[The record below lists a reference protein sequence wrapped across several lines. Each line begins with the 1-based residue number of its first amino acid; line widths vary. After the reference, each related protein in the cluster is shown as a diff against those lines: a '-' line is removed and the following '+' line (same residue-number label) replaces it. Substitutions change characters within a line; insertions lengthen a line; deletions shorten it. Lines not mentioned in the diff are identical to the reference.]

1 MEMPTKRRWLAA
13 AAAATLLSGLATA
26 CSSSSSTTAAAGA
39 NAANSPTTSSS
50 PATSS
55 SSTASS
61 SGSAQGKT
69 ITLGILTPLTGPV
82 ASSFGQ
88 ATIQGA
94 QARIDLANADHE
106 LPNGEQ
112 IKLVS
117 ADEGSSPQT
126 SLSGTQQL
134 VENDH
139 VFGVLAAGA
148 FFYGAYRW
156 AAQQNVPVVGDGI
169 DGPEWNSNQYPN
181 MFAAFGSTDD
191 SYPSYTGMPAFFK
204 AQGGTSYCG
213 VGYNAPS
220 TVGNGAAMAGSMKA
234 AGVPVPYTNFGI
246 VAGNSNFTSIALAVK
261 QAKCNVL
268 GSQMTLGDTLT
279 LISALHDANVSL
291 KATFIQGGY
300 GQDLLDQP
308 SSLSSAQGVD
318 MAAGYEPSSLNTTA
332 TKAMM
337 SALKTYAGWTK
348 PYPAAGMEWGWFTA
362 DTAIEGLKVAGANP
376 TQQSFITN
384 LRKVASF
391 DHEGLTCPVNYSV
404 FSNTN
409 QQFPGNCTWM
419 VKVKGDQFVSLTGT
433 APVKVVT
440 IPGTSNG

>member
-1 MEMPTKRRWLAA
+1 MPTKRRLLAA
-13 AAAATLLSGLATA
+13 AAAATLLSGLAAA
-26 CSSSSSTTAAAGA
+26 CSSSSTPATAGSSASNVA
-39 NAANSPTTSSS
+39 TTSG
-50 PATSS
+50 A
-55 SSTASS
+55 
-61 SGSAQGKT
+61 GSASGKT

-106 LPNGEQ
+106 LPGGEQ

-117 ADEGSSPQT
+117 VDEGASAQT
-126 SLSGTQQL
+126 SLSGTQEL

-169 DGPEWNSNQYPN
+169 DGPEWNSSQYPN

-246 VAGNSNFTSIALAVK
+246 AAGAANFTSIALAIK

-268 GSQMTLGDTLT
+268 GSQMTLGDTLN
-279 LISALHDANVSL
+279 LITALRNANVSL

-308 SSLSSAQGVD
+308 SSLSAAQGVD

-332 TKAMM
+332 TKWMM

-376 TQQSFITN
+376 TQQSFISN
-384 LRKVASF
+384 LRKVTSF
-391 DHEGLTCPVNYSV
+391 NHEGLTCSVNYSV

-419 VKVKGDQFVSLTGT
+419 VKVEGDQFVSLTGA
-433 APVKVVT
+433 APIKVAT
-440 IPGTSNG
+440 ISGSSNS

>member
-1 MEMPTKRRWLAA
+1 MEMPTKRPTKRRLLAA
-13 AAAATLLSGLATA
+13 AAAATLLSGVATA
-26 CSSSSSTTAAAGA
+26 CSSASTTATAG
-39 NAANSPTTSSS
+39 SG
-50 PATSS
+50 
-55 SSTASS
+55 TASS
-61 SGSAQGKT
+61 AAASSPGSAQGKA

-94 QARIDLANADHE
+94 QARIDLANASHE
-106 LPNGEQ
+106 LPGGEQ
-112 IKLVS
+112 IKLASV
-117 ADEGSSPQT
+117 DEGSSPQT

-139 VFGVLAAGA
+139 VFAVLAAGA

-169 DGPEWNSNQYPN
+169 DGPEWNSSQYPN
-181 MFAAFGSTDD
+181 MFAAFGSTND

-204 AQGGTSYCG
+204 AQGGSVYCG

-220 TVGNGAAMAGSMKA
+220 TVGNGMAMVGSMKA
-234 AGVPVPYTNFGI
+234 ARVPGPYTNCGI
-246 VAGNSNFTSIALAVK
+246 VPGNTNFTSVALSIK
-261 QAKCNVL
+261 QAKCDIL
-268 GSQMTLGDTLT
+268 GSQMTLGDTLS
-279 LISALHDANVSL
+279 LITAVKNANVTL

-308 SSLSSAQGVD
+308 SSLSAAQGVD
-318 MAAGYEPSSLNTTA
+318 MAAGFQPSSLNTTA
-332 TKAMM
+332 TKWMM
-337 SALKTYAGWTK
+337 SALQTYAGWTK

-376 TQQSFITN
+376 TQQSFISN
-384 LRKVASF
+384 LRKVTSF
-391 DHEGLTCPVNYSV
+391 NHEGLTCPVDYSA
-404 FSNTN
+404 FGDTN

-419 VKVKGDQFVSLTGT
+419 VQVKGNQFVSLTGT
-433 APVKVVT
+433 SPVKVAT
-440 IPGTSNG
+440 IS

>member
-1 MEMPTKRRWLAA
+1 MEMPTKRRLLAA
-13 AAAATLLSGLATA
+13 AAAATLLSGLAAA
-26 CSSSSSTTAAAGA
+26 CSSSSTPATAGSSASNVA
-39 NAANSPTTSSS
+39 TTSG
-50 PATSS
+50 A
-55 SSTASS
+55 
-61 SGSAQGKT
+61 GSAAGKT

-106 LPNGEQ
+106 LPGGEQ

-117 ADEGSSPQT
+117 VDEGSSAQT
-126 SLSGTQQL
+126 SLSGTQEL

-169 DGPEWNSNQYPN
+169 DGPEWNSSQYPN

-246 VAGNSNFTSIALAVK
+246 AAGAANFTSIALAIK

-268 GSQMTLGDTLT
+268 GSQMTLGDTLN
-279 LISALHDANVSL
+279 LITALRNANVSL

-308 SSLSSAQGVD
+308 SSLSAAQGVD

-332 TKAMM
+332 TKWMM
-337 SALKTYAGWTK
+337 SALKTYVGWTK

-376 TQQSFITN
+376 TQQSFISN
-384 LRKVASF
+384 LRKVTSF
-391 DHEGLTCPVNYSV
+391 NHEGLTCPVDYSV

-419 VKVKGDQFVSLTGT
+419 VKVEGDQFVSLTG
-433 APVKVVT
+433 ASPIKVAT
-440 IPGTSNG
+440 ISGSSNS

>member
-1 MEMPTKRRWLAA
+1 MPTKTKLLAA
-13 AAAATLLSGLATA
+13 AAAATLLTGLATA
-26 CSSSSSTTAAAGA
+26 CSSSSTTAGAGA
-39 NAANSPTTSSS
+39 DAAN
-50 PATSS
+50 PATAPGS
-55 SSTASS
+55 AAAA
-61 SGSAQGKT
+61 GSAQGKT

-88 ATIQGA
+88 ATVQGA
-94 QARIDLANADHE
+94 QARIDLANASHE
-106 LPNGEQ
+106 LPGGEQ
-112 IKLVS
+112 VKLVS
-117 ADEGSSPQT
+117 VDEGSSPQT
-126 SLSGTQQL
+126 SLSGTQEL

-139 VFGVLAAGA
+139 VFTVLAAGA

-169 DGPEWNSNQYPN
+169 DGPEWNSSQYPN
-181 MFAAFGSTDD
+181 MFAAFGSTND

-204 AQGGTSYCG
+204 TQGGTSYCG

-246 VAGNSNFTSIALAVK
+246 AAGNANFTSIALAIK
-261 QAKCNVL
+261 QAKCDVL
-268 GSQMTLGDTLT
+268 GSQMTLGDTLS
-279 LISALHDANVSL
+279 LITALHNANVSL

-308 SSLSSAQGVD
+308 SSLSAAQGVD
-318 MAAGYEPSSLNTTA
+318 MAAGFQPSSLNTAA

-337 SALKTYAGWTK
+337 AALKTYAGWTK

-376 TQQSFITN
+376 TQQGFISS
-384 LRKVASF
+384 LRKVTSF
-391 DHEGLTCPVNYSV
+391 DHEGLTCPVNYAV
-404 FSNTN
+404 FGNTN

-419 VKVKGDQFVSLTGT
+419 VKVEGSQFVSLTG
-433 APVKVVT
+433 ASPIKVTT
-440 IPGTSNG
+440 ISGTSNS

>member
-1 MEMPTKRRWLAA
+1 MPTKTKLLAA
-13 AAAATLLSGLATA
+13 AAAATLLTGLATA
-26 CSSSSSTTAAAGA
+26 CSSSGTTAGAGA
-39 NAANSPTTSSS
+39 NAANSATTPGS
-50 PATSS
+50 AT
-55 SSTASS
+55 A

-94 QARIDLANADHE
+94 QARIDLANASHE
-106 LPNGEQ
+106 LPGGEQ
-112 IKLVS
+112 VKLVS
-117 ADEGSSPQT
+117 VDEGSSPQT
-126 SLSGTQQL
+126 SLSGTQEL

-139 VFGVLAAGA
+139 VFTVLAAGA

-169 DGPEWNSNQYPN
+169 DGPEWNSSQYPN
-181 MFAAFGSTDD
+181 MFAAFGSTND

-204 AQGGTSYCG
+204 TQGGTSYCG

-246 VAGNSNFTSIALAVK
+246 AAGNANFTSIALAIK
-261 QAKCNVL
+261 QAKCDVL
-268 GSQMTLGDTLT
+268 GSQMTLGDTLS
-279 LISALHDANVSL
+279 LITALHNANVSL

-308 SSLSSAQGVD
+308 SSLSAAQGVD
-318 MAAGYEPSSLNTTA
+318 MAAGFQPSSLNTAA
-332 TKAMM
+332 TKSMM
-337 SALKTYAGWTK
+337 AALKTYAGWAK

-362 DTAIEGLKVAGANP
+362 DTAIEGLKVAGASP
-376 TQQSFITN
+376 TQQGFITS
-384 LRKVASF
+384 LRKVTSF
-391 DHEGLTCPVNYSV
+391 DHEGLTCPVNYAV
-404 FSNTN
+404 FGDTN

-419 VKVKGDQFVSLTGT
+419 VKVEGSKFVSLTGT
-433 APVKVVT
+433 SPIKVTT
-440 IPGTSNG
+440 ISGTSNS

>member
-1 MEMPTKRRWLAA
+1 MMMRTKRRLLAA
-13 AAAATLLSGLATA
+13 AVVAAIGAATA
-26 CSSSSSTTAAAGA
+26 CSSSSTTGATGSSTSNAGAAA
-39 NAANSPTTSSS
+39 S
-50 PATSS
+50 
-55 SSTASS
+55 
-61 SGSAQGKT
+61 KT

-106 LPNGEQ
+106 LPGGETV
-112 IKLVS
+112 KLVS
-117 ADEGSSPQT
+117 VDEGSSPQT
-126 SLSGTQQL
+126 SLAGTQQL
-134 VENDH
+134 VQNDH
-139 VFGVLAAGA
+139 VFSVLAAGA

-169 DGPEWNSNQYPN
+169 DGPEWNSSQYPN

-204 AQGGTSYCG
+204 SQGGSSYCG

-220 TVGNGAAMAGSMKA
+220 TVGNGEAMVGSMKA
-234 AGVPVPYTNFGI
+234 AQIPVPYTNFGI
-246 VAGNSNFTSIALAVK
+246 APGNANFTSIALSIK
-261 QAKCNVL
+261 QSGCNIL

-279 LISALHDANVSL
+279 LITALKNANVPL

-318 MAAGYEPSSLNTTA
+318 MAAGYQPSSLNTSA
-332 TKAMM
+332 TQSLMA
-337 SALKTYAGWTK
+337 ALKTYVGWTK

-376 TQQSFITN
+376 TQQSFISN
-384 LRKVASF
+384 LRKVTSF
-391 DHEGLTCPVNYSV
+391 DHGGLTCPVNYAV
-404 FSNTN
+404 FGDTN

-419 VKVKGDQFVSLTGT
+419 VKVEGSQFVSLTG
-433 APVKVVT
+433 PSPIKIVT
-440 IPGTSNG
+440 IPGTKNS

>member
-1 MEMPTKRRWLAA
+1 MEMPTKRRLLAA
-13 AAAATLLSGLATA
+13 AAAVTMLSGVAA
-26 CSSSSSTTAAAGA
+26 CSSSGTTAAAG
-39 NAANSPTTSSS
+39 SSAS
-50 PATSS
+50 NPATASASS
-55 SSTASS
+55 AATASGS
-61 SGSAQGKT
+61 SQGKT

-82 ASSFGQ
+82 SSSFGQ
-88 ATIQGA
+88 ETIQGA

-117 ADEGSSPQT
+117 VDEGSSPQT

-134 VENDH
+134 VQNDH
-139 VFGVLAAGA
+139 VFAVLAAGA

-169 DGPEWNSNQYPN
+169 DGPEWNSSQYPN

-204 AQGGTSYCG
+204 SQGGTSYCG

-220 TVGNGAAMAGSMKA
+220 TVGNGAAMAGSMKQ

-246 VAGNSNFTSIALAVK
+246 AAGNANFTSIALAIK

-268 GSQMTLGDTLT
+268 GSQMTLGDTLN
-279 LISALHDANVSL
+279 LITALRNANVSL

-300 GQDLLDQP
+300 GPDLLDQP
-308 SSLSSAQGVD
+308 SSLSAAQGVD
-318 MAAGYEPSSLNTTA
+318 MAAGFAPSSLNTTA
-332 TKAMM
+332 TKSMM

-348 PYPAAGMEWGWFTA
+348 PYPAAGVEWGWFTA

-384 LRKVASF
+384 LRKVTSF
-391 DHEGLTCPVNYSV
+391 THEGLTCPVNYSV

-419 VKVKGDQFVSLTGT
+419 VKVEGSQFVSLTGT
-433 APVKVVT
+433 SPIKIVT
-440 IPGTSNG
+440 IPGTSNS

>member
-1 MEMPTKRRWLAA
+1 MEMPTKRRLLAA
-13 AAAATLLSGLATA
+13 AAAATLLSGVATA
-26 CSSSSSTTAAAGA
+26 CSSSSTTATAGSSA
-39 NAANSPTTSSS
+39 SSSATTS
-50 PATSS
+50 
-55 SSTASS
+55 ASS
-61 SGSAQGKT
+61 AATGSGSAQGKT

-88 ATIQGA
+88 ETIAGA
-94 QARIDLANADHE
+94 QARIALANADHE

-117 ADEGSSPQT
+117 VDEGSSAQT
-126 SLSGTQQL
+126 SLSGTQEL
-134 VENDH
+134 VEHDH
-139 VFGVLAAGA
+139 VFAVLAAGA

-156 AAQQNVPVVGDGI
+156 AAQQNEPVVGDGI
-169 DGPEWNSNQYPN
+169 DGPEWNSSQYQN

-191 SYPSYTGMPAFFK
+191 SYPSYTGMPAFFQ

-220 TVGNGAAMAGSMKA
+220 TVGNGQAMAGSMKH
-234 AGVPVPYTNFGI
+234 AGIPVPYLNFGI
-246 VAGNSNFTSIALAVK
+246 VPGAANFTSVALAIK

-268 GSQMTLGDTLT
+268 GSQMTLGDTLS
-279 LISALHDANVSL
+279 LITALKNANVTL

-300 GQDLLDQP
+300 GQDLLDQS
-308 SSLSSAQGVD
+308 SSLASAQGVD

-332 TKAMM
+332 TKWMM
-337 SALKTYAGWTK
+337 SALKTYANWTK

-384 LRKVASF
+384 LRKVTSF
-391 DHEGLTCPVNYSV
+391 NHEGLTCSVDYAV

-419 VKVKGDQFVSLTGT
+419 VKVEGSQFVSLTGT
-433 APVKVVT
+433 SPIKVVT
-440 IPGTSNG
+440 IAGTKNS

>member
-1 MEMPTKRRWLAA
+1 MMMRTKRRLLAA
-13 AAAATLLSGLATA
+13 AVVAAIGAATA
-26 CSSSSSTTAAAGA
+26 CSSSSTTGATGSSTSNAGAAA
-39 NAANSPTTSSS
+39 S
-50 PATSS
+50 
-55 SSTASS
+55 
-61 SGSAQGKT
+61 KT

-106 LPNGEQ
+106 LPGGETV
-112 IKLVS
+112 KLVS
-117 ADEGSSPQT
+117 VDEGSSPQT
-126 SLSGTQQL
+126 SLAGTQQL
-134 VENDH
+134 VQNDH
-139 VFGVLAAGA
+139 VFSVLAAGA

-169 DGPEWNSNQYPN
+169 DGPEWNSSQYPN

-204 AQGGTSYCG
+204 SQGGSSYCG

-220 TVGNGAAMAGSMKA
+220 TVGNGEAMVGSMKA
-234 AGVPVPYTNFGI
+234 AQIPVPYTNFGI
-246 VAGNSNFTSIALAVK
+246 APGNANFTSIALSIK
-261 QAKCNVL
+261 QSGCNIL

-279 LISALHDANVSL
+279 LITALKNANVPL

-318 MAAGYEPSSLNTTA
+318 MAAGYQPSSLNTTA
-332 TKAMM
+332 TQSLMA
-337 SALKTYAGWTK
+337 ALKTYAGWTK

-376 TQQSFITN
+376 TQQSFISN
-384 LRKVASF
+384 LRKVTSF
-391 DHEGLTCPVNYSV
+391 DHGGLTCPVNYAV
-404 FSNTN
+404 FGDTN

-419 VKVKGDQFVSLTGT
+419 VKVEGSQFVSLTG
-433 APVKVVT
+433 PSPIKIVT
-440 IPGTSNG
+440 IPGTKNG

>member
-1 MEMPTKRRWLAA
+1 MMMRTKRRLLAA
-13 AAAATLLSGLATA
+13 AVVAAIGAATA
-26 CSSSSSTTAAAGA
+26 CSSSSTTGATGSSTSNAGAAA
-39 NAANSPTTSSS
+39 S
-50 PATSS
+50 
-55 SSTASS
+55 
-61 SGSAQGKT
+61 KT

-106 LPNGEQ
+106 LPGGETV
-112 IKLVS
+112 KLVS
-117 ADEGSSPQT
+117 VDEGSSPQT
-126 SLSGTQQL
+126 SLAGTQQL
-134 VENDH
+134 VQNDH
-139 VFGVLAAGA
+139 VFSVLAAGA

-169 DGPEWNSNQYPN
+169 DGPEWNSSQYPN

-204 AQGGTSYCG
+204 SQGGSSYCG

-220 TVGNGAAMAGSMKA
+220 TVGNGEAMVGSMKA
-234 AGVPVPYTNFGI
+234 AQIPVPYTNFGI
-246 VAGNSNFTSIALAVK
+246 APGNANFTSIALSIK
-261 QAKCNVL
+261 QSGCNIL

-279 LISALHDANVSL
+279 LITALKNANVPL

-318 MAAGYEPSSLNTTA
+318 MAAGYQPSSLNTSA
-332 TKAMM
+332 TQSLMA
-337 SALKTYAGWTK
+337 ALKTYAGWTK

-376 TQQSFITN
+376 TQQSFIAN
-384 LRKVASF
+384 LRKVTSF
-391 DHEGLTCPVNYSV
+391 DHGGLTCPVNYAV
-404 FSNTN
+404 FGNTN

-419 VKVKGDQFVSLTGT
+419 VKVEGSQFVSLTGSS
-433 APVKVVT
+433 PIKIVT
-440 IPGTSNG
+440 IPGTKNS

>member
-1 MEMPTKRRWLAA
+1 MPTKTKLLAA
-13 AAAATLLSGLATA
+13 AAAATLLTALATA
-26 CSSSSSTTAAAGA
+26 CSSSSTTAGAG
-39 NAANSPTTSSS
+39 AANSATTPGS
-50 PATSS
+50 A
-55 SSTASS
+55 
-61 SGSAQGKT
+61 SGSASGSGSGSGKT
-69 ITLGILTPLTGPV
+69 ITLGIVTPLTGPV

-94 QARIDLANADHE
+94 QARIDLANATHE
-106 LPNGEQ
+106 LPGGEQ
-112 IKLVS
+112 VKLVS
-117 ADEGSSPQT
+117 VDEGSSPQT

-169 DGPEWNSNQYPN
+169 DGPEWNSSQYPN

-204 AQGGTSYCG
+204 TQGGTSYCG

-220 TVGNGAAMAGSMKA
+220 TVGNGSAMAGSMKA

-246 VAGNSNFTSIALAVK
+246 AAGNANFSSIALAIK
-261 QAKCNVL
+261 QAKCDVL
-268 GSQMTLGDTLT
+268 GSQMTLGDTLS
-279 LISALHDANVSL
+279 LITALRNANVSL

-308 SSLSSAQGVD
+308 SSLSAAQGVD
-318 MAAGYEPSSLNTTA
+318 MAAGFQPSSLNTTA
-332 TKAMM
+332 TKWMM
-337 SALKTYAGWTK
+337 QALKTYAGWTK

-376 TQQSFITN
+376 TQQGFITN
-384 LRKVASF
+384 LRKVSSF
-391 DHEGLTCPVNYSV
+391 DHEGLTCPVNYAV
-404 FSNTN
+404 FGDTN

-433 APVKVVT
+433 SPIKVAT
-440 IPGTSNG
+440 IPGTSNS

>member
-1 MEMPTKRRWLAA
+1 MMMPTKSRLLAA
-13 AAAATLLSGLATA
+13 TAVAILVSGVTTA
-26 CSSSSSTTAAAGA
+26 CSSPSTTGA
-39 NAANSPTTSSS
+39 TGSSAS
-50 PATSS
+50 NTGAT
-55 SSTASS
+55 A
-61 SGSAQGKT
+61 GKT

-94 QARIDLANADHE
+94 QARIALANANHE
-106 LPNGEQ
+106 LPNGET

-117 ADEGSSPQT
+117 VDEGSSPQT
-126 SLSGTQQL
+126 SLAGTQQL
-134 VENDH
+134 VEHDH
-139 VFGVLAAGA
+139 VFAVLAAGA

-169 DGPEWNSNQYPN
+169 DGPEWNSSQYPN

-191 SYPSYTGMPAFFK
+191 RYPSYTGMPAFFK
-204 AQGGTSYCG
+204 SQGGTSYCG

-246 VAGNSNFTSIALAVK
+246 AAGNANFTSIALAIK

-268 GSQMTLGDTLT
+268 GSQMTLGDTLS
-279 LISALHDANVSL
+279 LITALRNANVSL

-308 SSLSSAQGVD
+308 SSLSAAQGVD

-332 TKAMM
+332 TNWMM
-337 SALKTYAGWTK
+337 SALKTYAHWTE

-376 TQQSFITN
+376 TQQSFITS
-384 LRKVASF
+384 LRKVTSF
-391 DHEGLTCPVNYSV
+391 NHEGLTCPVDYSA
-404 FSNTN
+404 FGNTKH
-409 QQFPGNCTWM
+409 QVPGNCTWM
-419 VKVKGDQFVSLTGT
+419 VQVEGNQFVSLTG
-433 APVKVVT
+433 ASPVKVAT
-440 IPGTSNG
+440 ISGTSNS

>member
-1 MEMPTKRRWLAA
+1 MMMPTKSRLLAA
-13 AAAATLLSGLATA
+13 AVAATLISGVTAA
-26 CSSSSSTTAAAGA
+26 CSSSSPATGAAG
-39 NAANSPTTSSS
+39 
-50 PATSS
+50 
-55 SSTASS
+55 SSTSNTNVTA
-61 SGSAQGKT
+61 GKT
-69 ITLGILTPLTGPV
+69 ITLGIVTPLTGPV

-88 ATIQGA
+88 ETIEGA
-94 QARIDLANADHE
+94 QARIALANADHE
-106 LPNGEQ
+106 LPNGETV
-112 IKLVS
+112 KLVS
-117 ADEGSSPQT
+117 VDEGSSPQT
-126 SLSGTQQL
+126 SLAATQQL
-134 VENDH
+134 VEHDH

-169 DGPEWNSNQYPN
+169 DGPEWNSSQYPN

-204 AQGGTSYCG
+204 SQGGTSYCG

-220 TVGNGAAMAGSMKA
+220 TVGNGAAMAGSMKQ

-246 VAGNSNFTSIALAVK
+246 AAGNANFTSIALAIK

-268 GSQMTLGDTLT
+268 GSQMTLGDTLN
-279 LISALHDANVSL
+279 LITALRDANVSL

-300 GQDLLDQP
+300 GQDLLDQS
-308 SSLSSAQGVD
+308 SSLSAAQGVD

-332 TKAMM
+332 TKWMM

-348 PYPAAGMEWGWFTA
+348 PYPSAGAEWGWFTA

-376 TQQSFITN
+376 TQQSFISN
-384 LRKVASF
+384 LRKVTSF
-391 DHEGLTCPVNYSV
+391 NHEGLTCPVDYAV

-419 VKVKGDQFVSLTGT
+419 VKVEGSQFVSLTGT
-433 APVKVVT
+433 SPIKIVT
-440 IPGTSNG
+440 IPGTSNS

>member
-1 MEMPTKRRWLAA
+1 MTKRKVSMEMPTKRRLLTAA
-13 AAAATLLSGLATA
+13 VAVTLLSGLATA
-26 CSSSSSTTAAAGA
+26 CSSSSSTPAAAGSNTA
-39 NAANSPTTSSS
+39 NAA
-50 PATSS
+50 ATSGS
-55 SSTASS
+55 GSG
-61 SGSAQGKT
+61 SGSASGKT

-88 ATIQGA
+88 ATIEGA

-117 ADEGSSPQT
+117 VDEGASPQT

-169 DGPEWNSNQYPN
+169 DGPEWNSSQYPN

-204 AQGGTSYCG
+204 SQGGTSYCG

-234 AGVPVPYTNFGI
+234 AGVPVPYTNFGV
-246 VAGNSNFTSIALAVK
+246 VAGNANFTSIALAIK

-268 GSQMTLGDTLT
+268 GSQMTLGDTLN
-279 LISALHDANVSL
+279 LITALRDANVSL

-300 GQDLLDQP
+300 GEDLLQQS
-308 SSLSSAQGVD
+308 SSLSAAQGVD
-318 MAAGYEPSSLNTTA
+318 MAAGFEPSSLNTTA
-332 TKAMM
+332 TKWMM

-384 LRKVASF
+384 LRKVTSF
-391 DHEGLTCPVNYSV
+391 NHEGLTCPVNYTA
-404 FSNTN
+404 FGNTN

-419 VKVKGDQFVSLTGT
+419 VKVEGDQFVSLTGT
-433 APVKVVT
+433 QPVKVAT
-440 IPGTSNG
+440 IPGTSNS

>member
-1 MEMPTKRRWLAA
+1 MPTKTKLLAA
-13 AAAATLLSGLATA
+13 AAAATLLTGLASA
-26 CSSSSSTTAAAGA
+26 CSSSGTTASAGA
-39 NAANSPTTSSS
+39 GSANTATT
-50 PATSS
+50 PG
-55 SSTASS
+55 SS

-69 ITLGILTPLTGPV
+69 ITLGIVTPLTGPV

-94 QARIDLANADHE
+94 QARIDLANATHE
-106 LPNGEQ
+106 LPGGEQ
-112 IKLVS
+112 VKLVS
-117 ADEGSSPQT
+117 VDEGSSPQT

-169 DGPEWNSNQYPN
+169 DGPEWNSSQYPN

-246 VAGNSNFTSIALAVK
+246 AAGNANFSSIALAIK
-261 QAKCNVL
+261 QAKCDVL
-268 GSQMTLGDTLT
+268 GSQMTLGDTLS
-279 LISALHDANVSL
+279 LITALRNANVSL

-308 SSLSSAQGVD
+308 SSLSAAQGVD
-318 MAAGYEPSSLNTTA
+318 MAAGFQPSSLNTTA
-332 TKAMM
+332 TKWMM
-337 SALKTYAGWTK
+337 QALKTYAGWTK

-384 LRKVASF
+384 LRKVTSF
-391 DHEGLTCPVNYSV
+391 NHEGLTCPVNYSV
-404 FSNTN
+404 FGNTN

-419 VKVKGDQFVSLTGT
+419 VKVEGSQFVSLTGT
-433 APVKVVT
+433 SPVKVVT
-440 IPGTSNG
+440 IAGTSNS

>member
-1 MEMPTKRRWLAA
+1 MEMPTKRKLLAA
-13 AAAATLLSGLATA
+13 AAAASLVTGFAAA
-26 CSSSSSTTAAAGA
+26 CSSSSSTTAASSAPASSASAAGSTPA
-39 NAANSPTTSSS
+39 S
-50 PATSS
+50 PAT
-55 SSTASS
+55 ASAS
-61 SGSAQGKT
+61 AASGGQT
-69 ITLGILTPLTGPV
+69 LTLGIVTPLTGPV

-88 ATIQGA
+88 ETIQGA
-94 QARIDLANADHE
+94 QARIDLANADGE
-106 LPNGEQ
+106 LPKGET

-117 ADEGSSPQT
+117 VDEGASPQT

-139 VFGVLAAGA
+139 VFAVLAAGA

-169 DGPEWNSNQYPN
+169 DGPEWNSSQYPN

-191 SYPSYTGMPAFFK
+191 SYPSYSGMSAFFK
-204 AQGGTSYCG
+204 GQGGTSYCG

-220 TVGNGAAMAGSMKA
+220 TVGNGGAMAGSMKA

-246 VAGNSNFTSIALAVK
+246 APGNANFTSIALAIK

-268 GSQMTLGDTLT
+268 GSQMTLGDTLN
-279 LISALHDANVSL
+279 LITSLRNAAVSL

-308 SSLSSAQGVD
+308 ASLSAAQGVD
-318 MAAGYEPSSLNTTA
+318 MAAGFEPASLNTTA
-332 TKAMM
+332 TKWMM
-337 SALKTYAGWTK
+337 SALKTYVGWTK

-376 TQQSFITN
+376 TQASFIAN
-384 LRKVASF
+384 LRKVTSF
-391 DHEGLTCPVNYSV
+391 SHEGLTCPVNYAV

-419 VKVKGDQFVSLTGT
+419 VKVKGDNFVSLTG
-433 APVKVVT
+433 ASPIKVTT
-440 IPGTSNG
+440 IPGTSNS

>member
-1 MEMPTKRRWLAA
+1 MMMRTKRRLLAA
-13 AAAATLLSGLATA
+13 AVVAAIGAATA
-26 CSSSSSTTAAAGA
+26 CSSSSTTGATGSSTSNAGAAA
-39 NAANSPTTSSS
+39 S
-50 PATSS
+50 
-55 SSTASS
+55 
-61 SGSAQGKT
+61 KT

-106 LPNGEQ
+106 LPGGETV
-112 IKLVS
+112 KLVS
-117 ADEGSSPQT
+117 VDEGSSPQT
-126 SLSGTQQL
+126 SLAGTQQL
-134 VENDH
+134 VQNDH
-139 VFGVLAAGA
+139 VFSVLAAGA

-169 DGPEWNSNQYPN
+169 DGPEWNSSQYPN

-204 AQGGTSYCG
+204 SQGGSSYCG

-220 TVGNGAAMAGSMKA
+220 TVGNGEAMVGSMKA
-234 AGVPVPYTNFGI
+234 AQIPVPYTNFGI
-246 VAGNSNFTSIALAVK
+246 APGNANFTSIALSIK
-261 QAKCNVL
+261 QSGCNIL

-279 LISALHDANVSL
+279 LITALKNANVPL

-318 MAAGYEPSSLNTTA
+318 MAAGYQPSSLNTSA
-332 TKAMM
+332 TQSLMA
-337 SALKTYAGWTK
+337 ALKTYAGWTK

-376 TQQSFITN
+376 TQQSFISN
-384 LRKVASF
+384 LRKVTSF
-391 DHEGLTCPVNYSV
+391 DHGGLTCPVNYAV
-404 FSNTN
+404 FGDTN

-419 VKVKGDQFVSLTGT
+419 VKVEGSQFVSLTG
-433 APVKVVT
+433 PSPIKIIT
-440 IPGTSNG
+440 IPGTKNS

>member
-1 MEMPTKRRWLAA
+1 MEMPTKRRLLAA
-13 AAAATLLSGLATA
+13 AAAATLLSGVATA
-26 CSSSSSTTAAAGA
+26 CSSSGSTTGAAGSSAASSAAAT
-39 NAANSPTTSSS
+39 SP
-50 PATSS
+50 
-55 SSTASS
+55 
-61 SGSAQGKT
+61 GSAQGKT

-94 QARIDLANADHE
+94 QARIDLANASHE
-106 LPNGEQ
+106 LPGGEQ

-117 ADEGSSPQT
+117 VDEGSSPQT
-126 SLSGTQQL
+126 SLSGTQEL
-134 VENDH
+134 VENNH
-139 VFGVLAAGA
+139 VFAVLAAGA

-169 DGPEWNSNQYPN
+169 DGPEWNSSQYPN

-234 AGVPVPYTNFGI
+234 AGVPVPYTNFGV
-246 VAGNSNFTSIALAVK
+246 VAGNTNFTSIALAVK

-268 GSQMTLGDTLT
+268 GSQMTLGDTLS
-279 LISALHDANVSL
+279 LITALRNANVSL

-308 SSLSSAQGVD
+308 SSLSAAQGVD
-318 MAAGYEPSSLNTTA
+318 MAAGFEPSSLNTAA
-332 TKAMM
+332 TKSMM

-384 LRKVASF
+384 LRKVTSF
-391 DHEGLTCPVNYSV
+391 DHEGLTCPVNYAV
-404 FSNTN
+404 FGNTN

-419 VKVKGDQFVSLTGT
+419 VKVQGNQFVSLTGT
-433 APVKVVT
+433 SPIKVAT
-440 IPGTSNG
+440 ISGTSNS

>member
-13 AAAATLLSGLATA
+13 AAAATLLSGLTAA
-26 CSSSSSTTAAAGA
+26 CSSSSSTTAAAG
-39 NAANSPTTSSS
+39 SS
-50 PATSS
+50 ASS
-55 SSTASS
+55 SSTTSG

-82 ASSFGQ
+82 SSSFGQ
-88 ATIQGA
+88 ETIEGA
-94 QARIDLANADHE
+94 QARIDLANATHE

-117 ADEGSSPQT
+117 VDEGSSPQT

-134 VENDH
+134 VQNDH

-169 DGPEWNSNQYPN
+169 DGPEWNSSQYPN

-204 AQGGTSYCG
+204 SQGGTSYCG

-246 VAGNSNFTSIALAVK
+246 AAGNANFTSIALAIK
-261 QAKCNVL
+261 QAKCDVL
-268 GSQMTLGDTLT
+268 GSQMTLGDTLN
-279 LISALHDANVSL
+279 LISALKNANVSL

-300 GQDLLDQP
+300 GEDLLQQS
-308 SSLSSAQGVD
+308 SSLSAAQGVD
-318 MAAGYEPSSLNTTA
+318 MAAGFEPSSLNTTA
-332 TKAMM
+332 TKWMM

-384 LRKVASF
+384 LRKVTSF
-391 DHEGLTCPVNYSV
+391 NHEGLTCPVNYSV
-404 FSNTN
+404 FGNTN

-419 VKVKGDQFVSLTGT
+419 VKVEGNQFVSLTG
-433 APVKVVT
+433 ASPVQVAT
-440 IPGTSNG
+440 IPGTSNS